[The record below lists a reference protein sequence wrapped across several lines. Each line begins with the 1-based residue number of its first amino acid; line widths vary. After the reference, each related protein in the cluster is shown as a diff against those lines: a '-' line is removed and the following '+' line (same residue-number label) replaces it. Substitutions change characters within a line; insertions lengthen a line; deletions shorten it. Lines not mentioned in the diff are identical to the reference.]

1 MDINLE
7 GIEAISYLLNRMN
20 DLQQEIL
27 RLNNR
32 LSIYENEDANPST
45 NRSW

>member
-7 GIEAISYLLNRMN
+7 GIETISYLLGKMS

-32 LSIYENEDANPST
+32 LRIYENEDANP
-45 NRSW
+45 